1 MAFADIDSD
10 TSTQIEA
17 DLAEAA
23 GRGINGS
30 PADIVGSFEAD
41 LTDYLALPHDVRRSY
56 PRGETARVYGTAL
69 GQALVREGFSW
80 KLLSDAYGTDLV
92 VVKNPGEADEK
103 YTAPLVVVDQRFEDE
118 EPGKLTE
125 FLGQF
130 L

>member
-1 MAFADIDSD
+1 MAFADIDSA
-10 TSTQIEA
+10 TTTQIEA

-30 PADIVGSFEAD
+30 PADIVESFEAE
-41 LTDYLALPHDVRRSY
+41 LADYLALPPDVRRAF
-56 PRGETARVYGTAL
+56 PRGDTARL
-69 GQALVREGFSW
+69 
-80 KLLSDAYGTDLV
+80 YGTDLV
-92 VVKNPGEADEK
+92 VAKDVGSAGEK

-118 EPGKLTE
+118 EPGTLTK